1 MGAAAAIPVAPTARL
16 IKLAPGTNGA
26 LAVAQAM
33 GAPAAGGGAVSSTST
48 RRGAC
53 FGWIKAK
60 AGAELSHLDPGTS
73 TPIKRGL

>member
-33 GAPAAGGGAVSSTST
+33 GAPAAGGGQ
-48 RRGAC
+48 
-53 FGWIKAK
+53 
-60 AGAELSHLDPGTS
+60 
-73 TPIKRGL
+73 